1 MKKLLFVL
9 AVVAACLLSC
19 RSVKNVG
26 LIQEHHH
33 NIRADTIASISKS
46 ETVDSTYYYRAVIDS
61 LCSKLREVRQMFH
74 NLYVKDSIARLQ
86 YRDDKEKVKDT
97 TWIERNPDGSIT
109 YHNYREKYIYSYQQV
124 ESVRNHVTRESQA
137 TIDSLIER
145 NERQRAIID
154 SMSRYQSYADSV
166 SMYRSRLDSM
176 SNIVSSMQ
184 EKIIYKNSLLD
195 RLKML
200 SESILLCVA
209 VLAGL
214 FLYLRFVRRHK
225 PPSD

>member
-1 MKKLLFVL
+1 MKKLLFIL
-9 AVVAACLLSC
+9 AAAVTCLLSC
-19 RSVKNVG
+19 RSVKSEG
-26 LIQEHHH
+26 LMQEHHH
-33 NIRADTIASISKS
+33 HIRADTLASIFKS
-46 ETVDSTYYYRAVIDS
+46 ERVDSTCYYHAVIDS
-61 LCSKLREVRQMFH
+61 LCSKLREVRQMFR

-86 YRDDKEKVKDT
+86 YRDDREHVKDT

-124 ESVRNHVTRESQA
+124 ESVRNQVTKESQT

-166 SMYRSRLDSM
+166 SLYRSRLDSM
-176 SNIVSSMQ
+176 SSVLIDMQ
-184 EKIIYKNSLLD
+184 KTVIHKNSLFD
-195 RLKML
+195 RLKMMAV
-200 SESILLCVA
+200 SILLCVA

-225 PPSD
+225 PPSG